1 MTKKSISQLLYKVL
15 QVVQF
20 SHWRQDLERV
30 IFSGLSAQLWQ
41 WWAAGHMQPERARGA
56 MGSRGNVLLE
66 LMLYDPAT
74 VFHLGQEAG
83 HHDRCFSLATSR
95 ITISDGVWYGKRV
108 VCGSWLD
115 HAFFSFTSLDAALVA
130 FLWHGVTGSGCT
142 TALGKAGL

>member
-1 MTKKSISQLLYKVL
+1 MP

-30 IFSGLSAQLWQ
+30 RFSGLSAQLWQ
-41 WWAAGHMQPERARGA
+41 WWVTGHMQSGETPERARGA
-56 MGSRGNVLLE
+56 IGSRGNVLLE
-66 LMLYDPAT
+66 LMLYDTAT
-74 VFHLGQEAG
+74 VFCLGREAG
-83 HHDRCFSLATSR
+83 HHDRCFCLATSR
-95 ITISDGVWYGKRV
+95 ITISDGVWHGKRV

-115 HAFFSFTSLDAALVA
+115 HAFFNFTSLDAALVA